1 MSAKQDPTGV
11 DNNSQPKVLTVF
23 NNKNN
28 KDLAAHKT
36 GKFSPKS
43 KRTFRN
49 ITCFR
54 CHKRGHIMSVCRVKL
69 QHNNVVAV
77 TENVA
82 NNETNDV
89 QAVTVQSSVC
99 NVDLH
104 PLFQPYC
111 MEGVLV
117 HPNREQ
123 TSINILRD
131 TAALQSLLRSSA
143 VPEDALIHTGDVRWI
158 RGISGEIID
167 VPLVQVHLKCDLF
180 DSLVEVCLISS
191 LPDEV
196 DFLLGN
202 DLCSQFTP
210 VDECVVTRSMTRNA
224 QQLSNDVTSEPDDGA
239 VQDVH
244 RLFLSRG

>member
-191 LPDEV
+191 LPDGV